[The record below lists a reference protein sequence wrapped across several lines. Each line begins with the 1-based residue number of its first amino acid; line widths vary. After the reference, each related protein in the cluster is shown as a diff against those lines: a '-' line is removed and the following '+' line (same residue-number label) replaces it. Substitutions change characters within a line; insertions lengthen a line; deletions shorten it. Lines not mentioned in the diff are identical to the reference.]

1 MRIACVAV
9 PELELQALVRA
20 DPELS
25 GRALAVVD
33 GRAGRRT
40 QEVTEL
46 VMAAAGGTAPVA
58 IASAGGMRG
67 ARGGGAVTSV
77 GGPVAV
83 ATVATPVARTAAPAL
98 VSRVRAVSEAAYA
111 AGVSPG
117 LTVAQARAI
126 WPALEVRPADAVQ
139 IAAARA
145 ALGDVGLSFA
155 PKVEVEGAE
164 AFLEVGDL
172 GRLFQG
178 EREIALG
185 LAARARAVGLSAR
198 VGIAA
203 SKGLARLAAWSNDAE
218 DADDRRPRGESLRVV
233 SPGQEAAF
241 VAELPVTLLRP
252 SPAIREAL
260 ERWGIRRCREL
271 GALPIK
277 EVALRLGSEGER
289 LHRLARGQSDEPLRA
304 QPPEG
309 TLEEG
314 VTLDFA
320 IYELESLA
328 FVLRGLLDRLLERLQ
343 GRSLACAGLTLRLQI
358 EHRGHDVR
366 EVPLAAPTRETATL
380 LELVRLHVA
389 RRPPEA
395 GIVGVTL
402 VAHPARVRGSQLDL
416 FCPAGPAPDRLAQTV
431 ARLEALVG
439 EGAVGAP
446 RPVDTYRD
454 EAIAIAPYRPPAPA
468 PTPSPLPAAGV
479 ETARGRDRNG
489 VAATDVARH
498 ALARGP
504 DEGCLALRR
513 FRPALEV
520 EVLIDGGRVP
530 RALSGSELSA
540 QVVVAAGPYRVHG
553 EWWAAGGFARD
564 YWDVHASDGT
574 LYRMFCDPAG
584 RWFVEGYY
592 D

>member
-1 MRIACVAV
+1 MMRIACVAV

-20 DPELS
+20 DPELG
-25 GRALAVVD
+25 GRLLAVVD
-33 GRAGRRT
+33 GRAGRRE

-46 VMAAAGGTAPVA
+46 AMAGVASAAPVA
-58 IASAGGMRG
+58 RVAVG
-67 ARGGGAVTSV
+67 GGGAVYGETTVIS
-77 GGPVAV
+77 GARGRAV
-83 ATVATPVARTAAPAL
+83 APSARAAAPAL
-98 VSRVRAVSEAAYA
+98 VARVRAVSEAAYA
-111 AGVSPG
+111 AGVRPG

-126 WPALEVRPADAVQ
+126 WPALEVRTADAAQ

-172 GRLFQG
+172 GRLFHG

-185 LAARARAVGLSAR
+185 LAARARAVGLPAR

-203 SKGLARLAAWSNDAE
+203 SKGMARLAAWAGEAE
-218 DADDRRPRGESLRVV
+218 DGRPRGESLRVV
-233 SPGQEAAF
+233 APGQEAAF
-241 VAELPVTLLRP
+241 VADLPVALLRP
-252 SPAIREAL
+252 SPALREAL
-260 ERWGIRRCREL
+260 ERWGIRRCRDL
-271 GALPIK
+271 GALPVK

-304 QPPEG
+304 QPLES
-309 TLEEG
+309 TIEEG
-314 VTLDFA
+314 MTLDFA
-320 IYELESLA
+320 LYELESLA
-328 FVLRGLLDRLLERLQ
+328 FVLRGLIDRLLERLG
-343 GRSLACAGLTLRLQI
+343 GRSLACAALTLRLQI

-366 EVPLAAPTRETATL
+366 EIPLAAPTRETATL

-395 GIVGVTL
+395 GIVGITL
-402 VAHPARVRGSQLDL
+402 VAHPARVRASQLDM

-454 EAIAIAPYRPPAPA
+454 EAIALAPYRPPAPA
-468 PTPSPLPAAGV
+468 PAPPPALLPVPAPVPLDGTEAAAKKG
-479 ETARGRDRNG
+479 EKEEEGR
-489 VAATDVARH
+489 
-498 ALARGP
+498 
-504 DEGCLALRR
+504 LALRR

-520 EVLIDGGRVP
+520 EVLMEGGRVP
-530 RALSGSELSA
+530 RALSGAELSA
-540 QVVVAAGPYRVHG
+540 QVVVAAGPYRVRG

>member
-20 DPELS
+20 DPELA
-25 GRALAVVD
+25 GRPLAVVD

-46 VMAAAGGTAPVA
+46 MMATVGAPVA
-58 IASAGGMRG
+58 VARAGG
-67 ARGGGAVTSV
+67 GGGGVATVTSV
-77 GGPVAV
+77 GGRAAVPV
-83 ATVATPVARTAAPAL
+83 VARAAAPGL
-98 VSRVRAVSEAAYA
+98 VTRVRAVSEAAYA
-111 AGVSPG
+111 AGVRAG

-126 WPALEVRPADAVQ
+126 WPSLEVRPADAVQ

-164 AFLEVGDL
+164 AFLEIGDL
-172 GRLFQG
+172 GRLFQS

-203 SKGLARLAAWSNDAE
+203 SKGLARLAAWAGDVE
-218 DADDRRPRGESLRVV
+218 DGRPRGESLRVV
-233 SPGQEAAF
+233 APGQEAAF
-241 VAELPVTLLRP
+241 VADLPVALLRP
-252 SPAIREAL
+252 SPAVHEAL
-260 ERWGIRRCREL
+260 ERWGIRRCRDL

-277 EVALRLGSEGER
+277 EVALRLGNEGER

-304 QPPEG
+304 QPPEA
-309 TLEEG
+309 TIEEG
-314 VTLDFA
+314 VSLDFA

-343 GRSLACAGLTLRLQI
+343 GRSLACAALTLRLQI

-454 EAIAIAPYRPPAPA
+454 EAIAIAPYRPPAP
-468 PTPSPLPAAGV
+468 SPLPPSGG
-479 ETARGRDRNG
+479 ETARGREREG
-489 VAATDVARH
+489 VAATDVARQP
-498 ALARGP
+498 LARGP
-504 DEGCLALRR
+504 EEGCLALRR

-520 EVLIDGGRVP
+520 EVLMDGGRVP
-530 RALSGSELSA
+530 RALSGSDLSA
-540 QVVVAAGPYRVHG
+540 QVVVAAGPYRVRG

>member
-1 MRIACVAV
+1 M
-9 PELELQALVRA
+9 
-20 DPELS
+20 
-25 GRALAVVD
+25 
-33 GRAGRRT
+33 
-40 QEVTEL
+40 
-46 VMAAAGGTAPVA
+46 
-58 IASAGGMRG
+58 
-67 ARGGGAVTSV
+67 
-77 GGPVAV
+77 
-83 ATVATPVARTAAPAL
+83 
-98 VSRVRAVSEAAYA
+98 
-111 AGVSPG
+111 
-117 LTVAQARAI
+117 
-126 WPALEVRPADAVQ
+126 
-139 IAAARA
+139 
-145 ALGDVGLSFA
+145 
-155 PKVEVEGAE
+155 
-164 AFLEVGDL
+164 
-172 GRLFQG
+172 
-178 EREIALG
+178 
-185 LAARARAVGLSAR
+185 
-198 VGIAA
+198 
-203 SKGLARLAAWSNDAE
+203 
-218 DADDRRPRGESLRVV
+218 
-233 SPGQEAAF
+233 
-241 VAELPVTLLRP
+241 
-252 SPAIREAL
+252 
-260 ERWGIRRCREL
+260 
-271 GALPIK
+271 
-277 EVALRLGSEGER
+277 ALRLGSEGER
-289 LHRLARGQSDEPLRA
+289 LHRLARGQSDESLRA
-304 QPPEG
+304 QPPEA
-309 TLEEG
+309 TIEEG

-343 GRSLACAGLTLRLQI
+343 GRSLACAALTLRLQI

-468 PTPSPLPAAGV
+468 PTSPPLQAAGTG
-479 ETARGRDRNG
+479 TARGRDREG
-489 VAATDVARH
+489 VAATDVARQ

-520 EVLIDGGRVP
+520 EVLMDGGRVP

-540 QVVVAAGPYRVHG
+540 QVVVAAGPYRVRG

>member
-1 MRIACVAV
+1 MEEMMRIACVAV

-25 GRALAVVD
+25 GRPLAVID
-33 GRAGRRT
+33 GRAGRRAP
-40 QEVTEL
+40 EVTEL
-46 VMAAAGGTAPVA
+46 VMAAAGGAAPVAMA
-58 IASAGGMRG
+58 IASAGGT
-67 ARGGGAVTSV
+67 RGGGGVAVAASV
-77 GGPVAV
+77 GGRA
-83 ATVATPVARTAAPAL
+83 AAPVARAAAPAL
-98 VSRVRAVSEAAYA
+98 VARVRSVSEAAYA
-111 AGVSPG
+111 AGVRPG

-126 WPALEVRPADAVQ
+126 WPALEVRSADAVQ

-172 GRLFQG
+172 GRLFHG

-185 LAARARAVGLSAR
+185 LAARARAVGFSAR

-203 SKGLARLAAWSNDAE
+203 SKGLARLAAWAGDAE
-218 DADDRRPRGESLRVV
+218 DGRPRGESLRVV
-233 SPGQEAAF
+233 APGQEAAF
-241 VAELPVTLLRP
+241 VAELPVALLRP

-260 ERWGIRRCREL
+260 ERWGIRRSREL

-304 QPPEG
+304 QPPEA
-309 TLEEG
+309 TIEEG

-343 GRSLACAGLTLRLQI
+343 GRSLACAALTLRLQI

-468 PTPSPLPAAGV
+468 PLPPVWMEA
-479 ETARGRDRNG
+479 ARGRDREG
-489 VAATDVARH
+489 VAATDVAGRP
-498 ALARGP
+498 LARGP
-504 DEGCLALRR
+504 EEGCLALRR

-520 EVLIDGGRVP
+520 EVLMDGGRVP

-540 QVVVAAGPYRVHG
+540 QVVVAAGPYRVRG